1 MTQPLYKLLY
11 FVLTVDSIFND
22 ICTHYLAVYMID
34 DALVTAQRVAQERA
48 SRAADELRS
57 YDVARKVL
65 QAGPTTPERQEEL
78 RHREDAARAAVGTE
92 AESEKFESLK
102 SLAGAEMR
110 RIHRLYYCIK
120 LRCMVMPTRFTFLKA
135 VASMDSNARQP
146 VPGQFAE

>member
-1 MTQPLYKLLY
+1 MYASITL
-11 FVLTVDSIFND
+11 DSIFND
-22 ICTHYLAVYMID
+22 ICTHYLAVYVVD
-34 DALVTAQRVAQERA
+34 EALVTAQRVARERA

-78 RHREDAARAAVGTE
+78 RLREDAARAALGTDAEPEMFE
-92 AESEKFESLK
+92 ALK

-120 LRCMVMPTRFTFLKA
+120 LRCMVMPTRFKFLQS

-146 VPGQFAE
+146 VP